1 MYKLPCFSSNQRSRR
16 VSVAKHIPPA
26 RNDVS
31 ELQEMLRGAGLRS
44 TAARMSVLQM
54 LRKAKSPMSHAELAA
69 ELMPL
74 GFDKATIFRNL
85 ADLSDAG
92 LVLRH
97 ELGDHVWRFELLD
110 PQHAE
115 NGAHPHFV
123 CVECGNVTCL
133 GSLNLTPKLKTV
145 NDQIGRVTEVL
156 LRGHCKN
163 CD

>member
-1 MYKLPCFSSNQRSRR
+1 M
-16 VSVAKHIPPA
+16 AKHISPA
-26 RNDVS
+26 RNDVG

-44 TAARMSVLQM
+44 TSARMSVLQM
-54 LRKAKSPMSHAELAA
+54 LRQAKSPMSHAELAA

-85 ADLSDAG
+85 ADLSDAL
-92 LVLRH
+92 LVLRT

-110 PQHAE
+110 PKHAE
-115 NGAHPHFV
+115 SGTHPHFV

-133 GSLNLTPKLKTV
+133 DSLNLSPKLKAV